1 MRFTVF
7 ALVGLWLAIVPPA
20 MSGALAQSGGV
31 VVREVRVEGNQRI
44 ESETIFSYMAVRP
57 GDVYDR
63 ARLDRSLKALY
74 GTGLFADVTL
84 VQQGDVIVVR
94 VVENPIINRIA
105 FEGNGKLGDDTLAEE
120 IQLRSRVVYTRT
132 RVQNDVKR
140 ILELYRVSGRF
151 AATVEPK
158 VITLSE
164 NRVDLVF
171 EIAEGDV
178 TGIERINFV
187 GNRVFDDS
195 DLRGVVQTTESAW
208 WRVLT
213 TDDTYDPDRINF
225 DKELLRRHY
234 LANGYADFRVVSGVA
249 ELVPDREGFF
259 VTFTVEEGERY
270 KFGRV
275 EIETE
280 LRDLDPEMIS
290 ESVAIEEGE
299 WYDADLVEGTIE
311 NLTDA
316 VGMFGY
322 AFVDIRP
329 IVERDREAR
338 KIDVTFL
345 VQEGP
350 RVFVE
355 RINITGNTRTV
366 DKVIRREIELV
377 EGDAFNT
384 AQVRRSQQRLRNL
397 GFFETVEMNNVPG
410 TAPDKTVINVEVEEK
425 STGELSLGAGFS
437 TSEGAIGDFGIRE
450 KNLLGQGQDLS
461 LSFTLSQRTQEIDL
475 SFTEP
480 RFLDR
485 NLSAGVDLFRVT
497 RDFNAESG
505 FRQRSTGF
513 NLRTSYEIVYPI
525 TQSLKYGFT
534 RDRIEDLDANAS
546 RFIRAQA
553 GTTST
558 SFVTQDLLY
567 DRRDNRFDPTDGFFV
582 LLGNDVAGLGGDV
595 SYFRTRLE
603 GGNYISLAEDWVLL
617 VSGETGYITG
627 LGEGVRINNRFFLGG
642 DDLRGFAIAGVGPRD
657 STTEDALGG
666 KWFYAGTTELSFPI
680 GLPRELG
687 ILGKAFTDFGSVGDP
702 GITGGG
708 FVEDPSLRASIGL
721 GLGWRSPFGPVRVDY
736 GRPMLKESYD
746 KTETFRIS
754 FGTSF

>member
-1 MRFTVF
+1 MVVF
-7 ALVGLWLAIVPPA
+7 
-20 MSGALAQSGGV
+20 GALAQPVGPV
-31 VVREVRVEGNQRI
+31 IREVRVEGNQRI
-44 ESETIFSYMAVRP
+44 ESETIFSYMAIRP

-84 VQQGDVIVVR
+84 VQQGDVIIVR
-94 VVENPIINRIA
+94 AVENPIINRIA
-105 FEGNGKLGDDTLAEE
+105 FEGNGKLGDDTLSDE
-120 IQLRSRVVYTRT
+120 IQLRPRVVYTRT

-140 ILELYRVSGRF
+140 ILEIYRVSGRF

-158 VITLSE
+158 VIALPE

-171 EIAEGDV
+171 EITEGDV

-208 WRVLT
+208 WRILT
-213 TDDTYDPDRINF
+213 SDDTYDPDRLNF

-234 LANGYADFRVVSGVA
+234 LANGYADFRVLSAVA

-270 KFGRV
+270 KFGQID
-275 EIETE
+275 IETE
-280 LRDLDPEMIS
+280 LRDLDPEMIR
-290 ESVAIEEGE
+290 ESVAMEEGD
-299 WYDADLVEGTIE
+299 WYDADLVEETIE

-316 VGMFGY
+316 VGLFGY

-329 IVERDREAR
+329 LVERDREAR
-338 KIDVTFL
+338 EIGATFL

-355 RINITGNTRTV
+355 RINITGNTRTL

-410 TAPDKTVINVEVEEK
+410 TSPDKTVINVEVEEQ

-450 KNLLGQGQDLS
+450 KNLLGRGQDLG

-485 NLSAGVDLFRVT
+485 NLAAGIDLFRVT
-497 RDFNAESG
+497 KDFNAESG
-505 FRQRSTGF
+505 FRQRSTGI

-525 TQSLKYGFT
+525 SQSLKYGFT
-534 RDRIEDLDANAS
+534 RDRIEDIDANAS
-546 RFIRAQA
+546 LFVREQA
-553 GTTST
+553 GTTTT

-567 DRRDNRFDPTDGFFV
+567 DRRDNRFDPTDGYFV
-582 LLGNDVAGLGGDV
+582 MLGNDVAGLGGSV
-595 SYFRTRLE
+595 TYLRTRLE
-603 GGNYISLAEDWVLL
+603 GGNYISLAEDWILML
-617 VSGETGYITG
+617 SGETGYITG
-627 LGEGVRINNRFFLGG
+627 LGDDIGINNRFFVGG
-642 DDLRGFAIAGVGPRD
+642 DDLRGFAIAGIGPRD
-657 STTEDALGG
+657 KTTEDALGG

-680 GLPRELG
+680 GLPKELG
-687 ILGKAFTDFGSVGDP
+687 ILGKVFSDFGGLGDP
-702 GITGGG
+702 GVNGGG
-708 FVEDPSLRASIGL
+708 FNDDPSVRATIGL
-721 GLGWRSPFGPVRVDY
+721 GLGWRSPFGPVRIDY
-736 GRPMLKESYD
+736 GKPVIKKDFD
-746 KTETFRIS
+746 KTESIRIS
-754 FGTSF
+754 FGTTF